1 MSKRKDNSYDCS
13 SILKDVV
20 GILQIET
27 TVKTAALAAVVGH
40 AEKHVSNNFDFYT
53 DFAKFNFLKN
63 SSSQKLEK
71 QLYVNFSNLPREA
84 EKTVYAAKRKLKDK
98 KTSKIFRILGT
109 VETETNKWCPLEA
122 KWAFEYFK
130 KHHTWEYHSHNK
142 VSIDELLRPLNSQ
155 ELAEYL
161 AIF

>member
-1 MSKRKDNSYDCS
+1 MSKRTDSSYDCS

-20 GILQIET
+20 GILQIKT
-27 TVKTAALAAVVGH
+27 TVKTVALAAVVGH

-63 SSSQKLEK
+63 SPSKKLEK
-71 QLYVNFSNLPREA
+71 QLHVNFGNLPKEA
-84 EKTVYAAKRKLKDK
+84 EKTISAAKEKLKEK
-98 KTSKIFRILGT
+98 KISRIFRILGI
-109 VETETNKWCPLEA
+109 VETETNKFSPLEA
-122 KWAFEYFK
+122 KWVFEYFK
-130 KHHTWEYHSHNK
+130 KYRTWEYHRYNK
-142 VSIDELLRPLNSQ
+142 ISIKELLSPLSTQ